1 MPNKTFQTRISLKY
15 DTYQNW
21 TTNNPVLLV
30 GEIAITTVPT
40 AQGSVSQVPAVMI
53 KSGDGTSNYN
63 DLPWASA
70 LAADVYPWAKAST
83 KPVYQ
88 AAEIQGLEDFISGEI
103 QDTNTK
109 YQIVASGTNGIQL
122 QSQDIGA
129 GKWTNVGDPIT
140 ITYTLAEG
148 SANGTVSFNGVDV
161 PVHGLGTAAYT
172 DADAYDA
179 AGAAASVQT
188 ALTGTTGDASTVLT
202 LYGVK
207 KYAQE
212 QAAAA
217 QTAAQGY
224 ADTQIGAAKTELIG
238 TGDATATTI
247 KGAVQEAKGYADQ
260 QIASKIGSVYKPAG
274 SVTFANLPSAVTA
287 DMLGRVYNVTDEFVA
302 DGRFLSVDEGE
313 TYPAGSNVAVVEES
327 EEYFYD
333 VLSGNIDLSDYVT
346 NTQFTQGLAG
356 KIDNPVGG
364 SNGNYL
370 TKTTDG
376 VAWTNQ
382 PVRVINVGASGTTV
396 ENVAVYAGE
405 FLSGTPVFA
414 YDTQSQQMIPCVSAA
429 DTGSMV
435 FFGSGLNSSKV
446 PGYFRYIS
454 IADSGSVE
462 ANEQVQI
469 NASQIPYAG
478 DVTGDDVATAID
490 TLNASI
496 DSAKPLLRTAT
507 LTTSGWSGNSQT
519 VTVNG
524 VLANESL
531 QEINL
536 AFGAKESAPIWA
548 AAGCW
553 CSAQGAN
560 SLTFT
565 CDAVPTGDISLRIA
579 ITGAQT

>member
-1 MPNKTFQTRISLKY
+1 MPNKTFNARVQMKR
-15 DTYQNW
+15 DTSTNW
-21 TTNNPVLLV
+21 TSNNPVLLYGEIIIVDTDAGEIRYKVGNGTSTYTQLPFTDEAIINKMLSVNGGTMAGNINMNGHSVTGLAAPVNPTDAVRQQDLEVLSDEIDGIIAGTSPITLPIASDVRLGGVKV
-30 GEIAITTVPT
+30 GEGVEIAEDGTISVDAINQSEADARYLQLTGGSVTGPINFGSAGVGRYTLGDGELAIRGSEVGVYPISGDLVNPMFSVSPSITRLNTNLEMGAGVSIKNDTVP
-40 AQGSVSQVPAVMI
+40 A
-53 KSGDGTSNYN
+53 DGA
-63 DLPWASA
+63 DL
-70 LAADVYPWAKAST
+70 
-83 KPVYQ
+83 
-88 AAEIQGLEDFISGEI
+88 
-103 QDTNTK
+103 TNK
-109 YQIVASGTNGIQL
+109 
-122 QSQDIGA
+122 
-129 GKWTNVGDPIT
+129 
-140 ITYTLAEG
+140 TY
-148 SANGTVSFNGVDV
+148 VDN
-161 PVHGLGTAAYT
+161 AI
-172 DADAYDA
+172 
-179 AGAAASVQT
+179 
-188 ALTGTTGDASTVLT
+188 
-202 LYGVK
+202 
-207 KYAQE
+207 
-212 QAAAA
+212 AA
-217 QTAAQGY
+217 Q
-224 ADTQIGAAKTELIG
+224 
-238 TGDATATTI
+238 
-247 KGAVQEAKGYADQ
+247 V
-260 QIASKIGSVYKPAG
+260 GSVYKPAG

-287 DMLGRVYNVTDEFVA
+287 DMLGWVYNVTDEFEA
-302 DGRFLSVDEGE
+302 DSRFLSVDVGE
-313 TYPAGSNVAVVEES
+313 TYPAGSNVAVVEEN

-333 VLSGNIDLSDYVT
+333 VLSGNIDLSQYVT
-346 NTQFTQGLAG
+346 NDQFTQGLAG

-382 PVRVINVGASGTTV
+382 PVRVVNVGATGTTV

-414 YDTQSQQMIPCVSAA
+414 YDTQSQQMIPCISAA

-435 FFGSGLNSSKV
+435 FFGSGVNSSGI

-524 VLANESL
+524 VLADESL

-579 ITGAQT
+579 ITEAQT

>member
-88 AAEIQGLEDFISGEI
+88 ATEIQGLEAFIAGEI
-103 QDTNTK
+103 KDTNTK

-122 QSQDIGA
+122 QSKDIGA
-129 GKWTNVGDPIT
+129 SDWTNVGDPIT

-179 AGAAASVQT
+179 AGAAAGVQT

-274 SVTFANLPSAVTA
+274 SVAFADLPETPSAANL
-287 DMLGRVYNVTDEFVA
+287 GNVYNVTDAFEADERFVT
-302 DGRFLSVDEGE
+302 GE
-313 TYPAGSNVAVVEES
+313 QGTSYPAGSNVAVVQIEEAY
-327 EEYFYD
+327 YFD
-333 VLSGNIDLSDYVT
+333 VLAGTVDLSAYSTTVQMNAAIGTAVDGAKTELIGSGSATSTTIKGAVQEANTYADGLNTAMDSRVDALETAIGEGGSVSTQIQTAIQALDKADAAVSGQFVTQVVETDGIIAVTRAALAATDIPEIGQDKVTGLTAALAAKADTSSLAPIATSGNMQDLAQT
-346 NTQFTQGLAG
+346 
-356 KIDNPVGG
+356 
-364 SNGNYL
+364 
-370 TKTTDG
+370 
-376 VAWTNQ
+376 
-382 PVRVINVGASGTTV
+382 
-396 ENVAVYAGE
+396 
-405 FLSGTPVFA
+405 
-414 YDTQSQQMIPCVSAA
+414 
-429 DTGSMV
+429 
-435 FFGSGLNSSKV
+435 
-446 PGYFRYIS
+446 
-454 IADSGSVE
+454 
-462 ANEQVQI
+462 
-469 NASQIPYAG
+469 AG
-478 DVTGDDVATAID
+478 DLMI
-490 TLNASI
+490 LNCGS
-496 DSAKPLLRTAT
+496 S
-507 LTTSGWSGNSQT
+507 S
-519 VTVNG
+519 VN
-524 VLANESL
+524 V
-531 QEINL
+531 
-536 AFGAKESAPIWA
+536 
-548 AAGCW
+548 
-553 CSAQGAN
+553 
-560 SLTFT
+560 
-565 CDAVPTGDISLRIA
+565 
-579 ITGAQT
+579 

>member
-1 MPNKTFQTRISLKY
+1 MPNKTFNARVQMKR
-15 DTYQNW
+15 DTSTNW
-21 TTNNPVLLV
+21 TSNNPVLLYGEIIIVDTDAGEVRFKVGNGTSTYTQLPFTDEAIINKMLSVNGGTMAGNINMSGHSVTGLAAPVNPTDAVRQQDLEVLSDEIDGIIAGTSPITLPIASDVRLGGVKV
-30 GEIAITTVPT
+30 GEGVEIAEDGTISVDAINQSEADARYLQLTGGSVTGPISFGSAGIGKYTLEDGELAIRSSEVGVYSTSGDLVNPMFSVSPSIARLNTNLEMGAGVSIKNDTVP
-40 AQGSVSQVPAVMI
+40 A
-53 KSGDGTSNYN
+53 DGA
-63 DLPWASA
+63 DL
-70 LAADVYPWAKAST
+70 
-83 KPVYQ
+83 
-88 AAEIQGLEDFISGEI
+88 
-103 QDTNTK
+103 TNK
-109 YQIVASGTNGIQL
+109 
-122 QSQDIGA
+122 
-129 GKWTNVGDPIT
+129 
-140 ITYTLAEG
+140 TY
-148 SANGTVSFNGVDV
+148 VDN
-161 PVHGLGTAAYT
+161 AI
-172 DADAYDA
+172 
-179 AGAAASVQT
+179 
-188 ALTGTTGDASTVLT
+188 
-202 LYGVK
+202 
-207 KYAQE
+207 
-212 QAAAA
+212 AA
-217 QTAAQGY
+217 Q
-224 ADTQIGAAKTELIG
+224 
-238 TGDATATTI
+238 
-247 KGAVQEAKGYADQ
+247 V
-260 QIASKIGSVYKPAG
+260 GSVYKPAG

-302 DGRFLSVDEGE
+302 DGRFLSVDVGE

-382 PVRVINVGASGTTV
+382 PVRVINVGATGTTV
-396 ENVAVYAGE
+396 ENAAVYAGE

-414 YDTQSQQMIPCVSAA
+414 YDTQSQQMIPCVSAT

-435 FFGSGLNSSKV
+435 FFGSGINSSKV

-454 IADSGSVE
+454 ITNSGSVE

-478 DVTGDDVATAID
+478 DVTGGDVATAID

-496 DSAKPLLRTAT
+496 DSAKPLLRTVT

>member
-247 KGAVQEAKGYADQ
+247 KGAVQEAQAYADQ
-260 QIASKIGSVYKPAG
+260 QISSQIGAVYKPAG
-274 SVTFANLPSAVTA
+274 SVAFANLPKTPSAA
-287 DMLGRVYNVTDEFVA
+287 NLGNVYNVTDAFEADTRFVT
-302 DGRFLSVDEGE
+302 GE
-313 TYPAGSNVAVVEES
+313 QGDSYPAGSNVAVVQIEEAY
-327 EEYFYD
+327 YFD
-333 VLSGNIDLSDYVT
+333 VLAGTVDLSAY
-346 NTQFTQGLAG
+346 
-356 KIDNPVGG
+356 
-364 SNGNYL
+364 S
-370 TKTTDG
+370 
-376 VAWTNQ
+376 
-382 PVRVINVGASGTTV
+382 TTV
-396 ENVAVYAGE
+396 QMNSAISTAVNGAKTE
-405 FLSGTPVFA
+405 L
-414 YDTQSQQMIPCVSAA
+414 I
-429 DTGSMV
+429 
-435 FFGSGLNSSKV
+435 GSGSATSTTIKGAVTEANTYADGLNT
-446 PGYFRYIS
+446 
-454 IADSGSVE
+454 AMDSRVDALETAIGEGGSVE
-462 ANEQVQI
+462 TQIQTAIQALDKADAAVSGQFVTQVVETDGI
-469 NASQIPYAG
+469 IAVTRAALTATDIPEIGQDKVTGLTAALAAKADTSSLAAIATSGNMQDLAQTAG
-478 DVTGDDVATAID
+478 DLMI
-490 TLNASI
+490 LNCGS
-496 DSAKPLLRTAT
+496 S
-507 LTTSGWSGNSQT
+507 S
-519 VTVNG
+519 VN
-524 VLANESL
+524 V
-531 QEINL
+531 
-536 AFGAKESAPIWA
+536 
-548 AAGCW
+548 
-553 CSAQGAN
+553 
-560 SLTFT
+560 
-565 CDAVPTGDISLRIA
+565 
-579 ITGAQT
+579 